1 MKKIW
6 LFPNA
11 LFQKQ
16 TFVFKWIHS
25 RSDLSA
31 PKRLSSMVYKQTS
44 VWPTDMLIISA
55 QNFIKRLGSLLS
67 CMKVDSRGCSRHTLL
82 LKKKSK
88 KWPHYQKMIRRIH
101 SWMWVI
107 FSQLTPSHGC
117 MSIRWLLGEWSVHP
131 GRFSSSSWCLSGWQ
145 VEPRAEE
152 VRGFTELEQ
161 IEVGGS

>member
-67 CMKVDSRGCSRHTLL
+67 CMKVDSRGCSRYTLL
-82 LKKKSK
+82 LKKKK
-88 KWPHYQKMIRRIH
+88 KVKNDHITRRWSEESILGCELYSV
-101 SWMWVI
+101 SW
-107 FSQLTPSHGC
+107 LPPTAACPS
-117 MSIRWLLGEWSVHP
+117 
-131 GRFSSSSWCLSGWQ
+131 
-145 VEPRAEE
+145 
-152 VRGFTELEQ
+152 
-161 IEVGGS
+161 GGSSESGASILVVSLPAPDAWVADRWSREQRRSEVSLSWSR